1 MTQDEIAKAIADHR
15 KWLLGQEGGAGADLT
30 GADLTGADL
39 TGAVLTRADLTGA
52 DLTGAVLTDADLTGA
67 VLTDAKGISAPTIP
81 HIDAVI
87 LAAVERD
94 GCELDMSDWHHCETS
109 HCRAG
114 WAVVLAGPAG
124 RMLEDR
130 IGSGPAGSLIYAAS
144 RPGKPIPDFYC
155 GMDDALADL
164 RKCAAEDPLPA
175 GV

>member
-30 GADLTGADL
+30 GADLTGAVL
-39 TGAVLTRADLTGA
+39 TGADLTGA
-52 DLTGAVLTDADLTGA
+52 DLTGAVLTRADLTGA

-155 GMDDALADL
+155 GTDDALADL